1 MSHRLAP
8 IGTVFVYKLINIA
21 IRSEANHTY
30 AGKLNY
36 QQNTFQSNP
45 HQSCLFMAHFN
56 IQISLTTRSS
66 KTSFTFR
73 FPDQN
78 FVRNSDLHDACY
90 LVVLNISTEQTSTQ
104 IYSTGSQLGYQLLEP
119 PTWLPTVSIMSS
131 NIF

>member
-1 MSHRLAP
+1 
-8 IGTVFVYKLINIA
+8 
-21 IRSEANHTY
+21 
-30 AGKLNY
+30 
-36 QQNTFQSNP
+36 
-45 HQSCLFMAHFN
+45 MAHFN

-119 PTWLPTVSIMSS
+119 PTWLPTVSIMSN
-131 NIF
+131 NIFWRQKPCSNSEPIIYDQYATSVSVYSIREETM